1 MLAAFGFLVA
11 ERFHP
16 FFGGKIDVPSLIAF
30 QQTPLQKVWPTVLLP
45 IGIIEVLSVFTFES
59 PAGGQLWSIRQD
71 YENGD
76 LGFDPLGLKPSDPY
90 EYRVMQDREL
100 NNGRLAMIGIAGM
113 VAQELA
119 TGKKLFM
126 LSVSGTEEATG
137 VVAQVEAQVQEVR
150 SRETGVV
157 GAVAPVPAK
166 FDGLAY
172 AQ

>member
-30 QQTPLQKVWPTVLLP
+30 QQTPLQKVWPTVALV

-59 PAGGQLWSIRQD
+59 PAGGQLWSIRAD

-76 LGFDPLGLKPSDPY
+76 LGFDPLGLKPRDAY
-90 EYRVMQDREL
+90 EYRVMQDKEL

-126 LSVSGTEEATG
+126 LSVAGAEGTPEA
-137 VVAQVEAQVQEVR
+137 AAEPAAAAAAEP
-150 SRETGVV
+150 
-157 GAVAPVPAK
+157 AAPPVPAK
-166 FDGLAY
+166 FD
-172 AQ
+172 